1 MHRSPGFSEFRDLM
15 DMWDIEIAESEYNNK
30 IKSLVEGRGLI
41 LFFKKGDDI
50 FGCDENS
57 RVLFAKMK
65 NPSNDEDLPKNW
77 ENDASF
83 SANNL
88 SRAIRG
94 ESTMSIF
101 SKKDLKEIKVIDKE
115 DAESALLELAKGLGD
130 KAFPTG
136 SSSTLKILDLSR
148 LFKPDP
154 DQSPN
159 FVRADEE

>member
-1 MHRSPGFSEFRDLM
+1 MHRSPGLSSFRNFILDTEIDESEF
-15 DMWDIEIAESEYNNK
+15 NNK
-30 IKSLVEGRGLI
+30 IKSLIDGRGLI

-50 FGCDENS
+50 FGCDEDS

-65 NPSNDEDLPKNW
+65 NPKDEDLPVNW
-77 ENDASF
+77 EEDASF

-94 ESTMSIF
+94 ESTMSVF
-101 SKKDLKEIKVIDKE
+101 SKKNLKEIKVIDKE
-115 DAESALLELAKGLGD
+115 KAEEALLKLAKKLGD
-130 KAFPTG
+130 KAFPNGG
-136 SSSTLKILDLSR
+136 SALKLLDLSR
-148 LFKPDP
+148 IFNPDP

>member
-1 MHRSPGFSEFRDLM
+1 MHRSPGFSQFRDLM
-15 DMWDIEIAESEYNNK
+15 DMWDIELAESEFNSK
-30 IKSLVEGRGLI
+30 IKSLIEGRGLI

-50 FGCDENS
+50 FGCSEDS

-65 NPSNDEDLPKNW
+65 NPEDDEDLPKNW
-77 ENDASF
+77 EDDASF

-88 SRAIRG
+88 SRAVRG
-94 ESTMSIF
+94 ETTQSIF

-115 DAESALLELAKGLGD
+115 EAESALLELAKNLGD
-130 KAFPTG
+130 KAFPNG
-136 SSSTLKILDLSR
+136 GATLKVLDLSR

-154 DQSPN
+154 DEAPN